1 MKCLGFV
8 LLIGFIAL
16 GTVGGCNIMG
26 GGGGGGNSNSVGNGP
41 GFESPR
47 GIAVEANGSLV
58 VVDSGL
64 AAVLRVDPISGDRV
78 IISDASIGSGPAF
91 DSPLSIAIEA
101 DGSLVVDTGRDP
113 EVVVDIGLDAV
124 LRVDP
129 ISGDRVIVST
139 AGSGQ

>member
-16 GTVGGCNIMG
+16 GTVGGCNNNG

-58 VVDSGL
+58 VIDSGL
-64 AAVLRVDPISGDRV
+64 PAVIRVDPISGDRV
-78 IISDASIGSGPAF
+78 ILSDDSTGSGPDF
-91 DSPLSIAIEA
+91 EILRGIAIEA
-101 DGSLVVDTGRDP
+101 DGSLVVVDTGRDP
-113 EVVVDIGLDAV
+113 GNTGLDAV

-139 AGSGQ
+139 AGSSQ